1 MDGDAYERGA
11 LMGKRGDY
19 AEAHRLFLEAGEDA
33 RALLALG
40 QLASGG
46 LGEEADPAKAAKLYW
61 RAANLGSA
69 DAAYNLGALYGSGR
83 GVPQDSDTAL
93 QWYAKAGEL
102 GCAAGYR
109 VVGRMYAEGDGRPAD
124 LAQAEPW
131 WMAAARAGDPAAM
144 ADVASVIATRYNDPV
159 TAAEWYLKAH
169 DSGHTAGDEDLLKL
183 RPRLAQ
189 YAQTDP
195 RAAKALGVVLK
206 DLAQDDAGAIEAL
219 NLPAHYGDPVAQRT
233 LALLLM
239 KSPDRPV
246 DRILRLLDASA
257 RAGDGWS
264 AYTLAGIFARGD
276 GVPPDPGLAVQWA
289 RLAIASGVTAT
300 YALMAGFAQRPES
313 QLGWYLDGAAAGDA
327 ACIEQAAQRYRDGV
341 GTPVDRVQ
349 ALRWFLV
356 LDGPQAEQSA
366 ADLPDELVRQA
377 GYMANRVARANAIIA
392 ARAAGAAA

>member
-1 MDGDAYERGA
+1 MRVDGDAYERGV
-11 LMGKRGDY
+11 LMGKHGDY
-19 AEAHRLFLEAGEDA
+19 AGARQLFLEAGEDA

-46 LGEEADPAKAAKLYW
+46 LGEEADGAKAAKLYW
-61 RAANLGSA
+61 QAANLGSGE
-69 DAAYNLGALYGSGR
+69 AAYNLGALYGSGR
-83 GVPQDSDTAL
+83 GVAKDPDTAL

-109 VVGRMYAEGDGRPAD
+109 VVGRMYADGDGRPAD

-131 WMAAARAGDPAAM
+131 WMAAARAGDPPAM
-144 ADVASVIATRYNDPV
+144 ADVAAVIANRYNDPV

-189 YAQTDP
+189 LAQSDP

-219 NLPAHYGDPVAQRT
+219 TLPANHGDPVAQRT

-239 KSPDRPV
+239 KAPDRPD

-264 AYTLAGIFARGD
+264 AYTLAGMFARGD
-276 GVPPDPGLAVQWA
+276 GVQRDPGLAVQWA
-289 RLAIASGVTAT
+289 RLAIAQGVTAT
-300 YALMAGFAQRPES
+300 YALMAGFAERPET

-327 ACIEQAAQRYRDGV
+327 ACIAEAAQRYRDGV

-356 LDGPQAEQSA
+356 LEGPEAEQAA

-377 GYMANRVARANAIIA
+377 GYMANRVTRASAIIA
-392 ARAAGAAA
+392 ARV